1 MRALARIAWR
11 AALPLWHEI
20 AEDHDAALGQRRG
33 EDLGGTLMGPS
44 MTQGALIRRSWSSNG
59 REAPLRGGLGLSVP
73 SHAAAPPRVRARQRP
88 PYLFLLRFGLRPRW
102 RAICR
107 RRSETT
113 L

>member
-44 MTQGALIRRSWSSNG
+44 MTQGALIRS
-59 REAPLRGGLGLSVP
+59 
-73 SHAAAPPRVRARQRP
+73 
-88 PYLFLLRFGLRPRW
+88 
-102 RAICR
+102 
-107 RRSETT
+107 RRSAAMKVMVFQWP
-113 L
+113 